1 METGIDTSPYGNGES
16 LFPYMD
22 LKKESPFPYKD
33 PNMKTGLGTSSNGK
47 EESLFRVLK
56 NLAKK
61 FECVLRLCTLKSC
74 FLIKK
79 INFLAKNTDFLVKKS
94 DFLVKKIAFL
104 DNFIVKLHVSH
115 IR

>member
-1 METGIDTSPYGNGES
+1 
-16 LFPYMD
+16 MD

-61 FECVLRLCTLKSC
+61 FECVLRLCTWKSC
-74 FLIKK
+74 FLVEKFD
-79 INFLAKNTDFLVKKS
+79 FLAKNTSFPEKKSKFLVKKTN
-94 DFLVKKIAFL
+94 FL
-104 DNFIVKLHVSH
+104 DNFTVKLRVSH
-115 IR
+115 TC